1 LDLSAI
7 IWLDYLAKKGENME
21 WRLADAKNKFSEL
34 VNNAIN
40 IEPQIIHRRN
50 DSVVVISKKEYQ
62 RLLSKTK
69 SFKDHLFNPPV
80 SIDDLIF
87 DRDKSPMR
95 DFEI

>member
-1 LDLSAI
+1 
-7 IWLDYLAKKGENME
+7 ME

-40 IEPQIIHRRN
+40 VEPQFVHRRN
-50 DSVVVISKKEYQ
+50 DTVVVISHKEYQ

-69 SFKDHLFNPPV
+69 SFKEHLFNSPANM
-80 SIDDLIF
+80 DDIILE
-87 DRDKSPMR
+87 RDKSSMR